1 MSLVSLSLFPKPP
14 LERSFSTI
22 GCGSEL
28 DIATAMKKKFPG
40 KPVFVLS
47 SGDPGDPNWEPASS
61 FLRQEP
67 DWWLFTSGGFVHF
80 PVSSWQLIVAAALL
94 LVLSLLLTVAAL
106 WGLRLSSDFLLRAL
120 KTRLMKIRNNKVQ
133 ILQSVALQA
142 LVRAATQKSRHKRY
156 MEHRHYAEMA
166 LIAVDEELPDVA
178 AACLLASALESNG
191 CTEDFPCFFRSTRCI
206 DTALY
211 TCFTKVHVGK
221 SSRTC
226 LMFHANEE
234 GPRPKNANE
243 ETRDAATRLLS
254 STLTGQSLTFAV
266 HRLLDFMNDD
276 NRSVRQEAAGTLV
289 KLGPPACWRG
299 LKILQQRI
307 REAENATKE
316 LRSLTVLGA
325 AWSPDWKSNP
335 PSEET
340 LTDNMLDSIEDA
352 LLDQRFSHSLRDVAE
367 GLVQWGF
374 HAWASIVHRI
384 LQRRG
389 QLFEG
394 KDAKGFPEL
403 EVLIEAG
410 AASQKS
416 SQYIKH
422 VRKRMKALKSG
433 LRTQVDPQMVTLL
446 GEAAIWILNPAE
458 VALAVTIARQDLSDT
473 QGFKRA
479 AKAAEALGLL
489 GAAPGGAAK
498 LAVPSLT
505 QALARAAEVTIE
517 TSDPDRH
524 WATRLAIHA
533 TETLSNFG
541 SVDLLLVHQLG
552 RALKNSDAN
561 LRKEAAR
568 ACFVMRP
575 PEVKLPVPLSKLIRK
590 HAHPQR
596 MGEAQAWREEQGKA
610 FAQVVALQVCTLR
623 PSLLLAGFP
632 ELSAHHNHIQSNLT
646 ELCQEL
652 CKVKCEEADIQV
664 ASDVQALISWQKEVL
679 LPLDSIEIMGNM
691 FAALQSALLDAFV
704 GQEASFDF
712 RKVIAEGFVGWGA
725 PFVAGAM
732 LRIQQMAEESHSAG
746 GAVQDSKQDGDALSR
761 ISDD

>member
-1 MSLVSLSLFPKPP
+1 M
-14 LERSFSTI
+14 
-22 GCGSEL
+22 
-28 DIATAMKKKFPG
+28 
-40 KPVFVLS
+40 
-47 SGDPGDPNWEPASS
+47 
-61 FLRQEP
+61 
-67 DWWLFTSGGFVHF
+67 
-80 PVSSWQLIVAAALL
+80 
-94 LVLSLLLTVAAL
+94 
-106 WGLRLSSDFLLRAL
+106 
-120 KTRLMKIRNNKVQ
+120 LMR
-133 ILQSVALQA
+133 
-142 LVRAATQKSRHKRY
+142 R
-156 MEHRHYAEMA
+156 
-166 LIAVDEELPDVA
+166 
-178 AACLLASALESNG
+178 
-191 CTEDFPCFFRSTRCI
+191 
-206 DTALY
+206 
-211 TCFTKVHVGK
+211 GK
-221 SSRTC
+221 SSER
-226 LMFHANEE
+226 
-234 GPRPKNANE
+234 PWPKNANE

-254 STLTGQSLTFAV
+254 STLTGQSLSFAI

-307 REAENATKE
+307 QEAENATKE

-325 AWSPDWKSNP
+325 AWSPDAKSNP

-340 LTDNMLDSIEDA
+340 LTDSILDSIEDA
-352 LLDQRFSHSLRDVAE
+352 LLDQRCSHSLRDVAE

-384 LQRRG
+384 LKRRG
-389 QLFEG
+389 QSFEG

-410 AASQKS
+410 AASQNS
-416 SQYIKH
+416 SEYVKH
-422 VRKRMKALKSG
+422 VRKRMKALKSEI
-433 LRTQVDPQMVTLL
+433 RAQVDPQMVTLF

-473 QGFKRA
+473 QGFERA

-489 GAAPGGAAK
+489 GGAAK

-505 QALARAAEVTIE
+505 QALARAAEVTIK
-517 TSDPDRH
+517 TSEPDRR

-541 SVDLLLVHQLG
+541 SVDLLLVHQWG
-552 RALKNSDAN
+552 RALRNSDAN

-596 MGEAQAWREEQGKA
+596 MGKAQALREEQGRA

-632 ELSAHHNHIQSNLT
+632 ELSAHGIHIQSHLT
-646 ELCQEL
+646 ELCQDL
-652 CKVKCEEADIQV
+652 CKVKYEEYEELDV

-704 GQEASFDF
+704 GEASFDF